1 MQRVAINGYGNLGR
15 GVEKA
20 LGLAPDLELAV
31 VFTRRNPQSVKTL
44 GAPVASVEDMPDYT
58 DDIDVCINCGGSAT
72 DLMEQGVATSRW
84 FHTVDSFD
92 THARIPEYFSRID
105 AAAQVAGHCAII
117 SCGWDPGL
125 FSMLRVLGDAVLPS
139 GRTTTFWG
147 RGVSQGHSDAIRRLD
162 GVVDARQYTVPV
174 PDTVAAVQAG
184 HAGDLSARQMHTR
197 ECFVVAEPGAD
208 TARIEA
214 EIKAMPNY
222 FADYDTTVTFITA
235 AEMAQH
241 HSGMPHAG
249 RVIRTGYT
257 SPEVRQSL
265 TFSLEL
271 DSNPEFTGSVLV
283 AVARACARKAAR
295 GETGAFTML
304 DITLSD
310 LSPRNPGELRRE
322 ML

>member
-1 MQRVAINGYGNLGR
+1 
-15 GVEKA
+15 
-20 LGLAPDLELAV
+20 
-31 VFTRRNPQSVKTL
+31 
-44 GAPVASVEDMPDYT
+44 
-58 DDIDVCINCGGSAT
+58 
-72 DLMEQGVATSRW
+72 
-84 FHTVDSFD
+84 
-92 THARIPEYFSRID
+92 
-105 AAAQVAGHCAII
+105 
-117 SCGWDPGL
+117 
-125 FSMLRVLGDAVLPS
+125 MLRVLGDAVLPS

-174 PDTVAAVQAG
+174 PDTVTAVQAG
-184 HAGDLSARQMHTR
+184 HAGELSTRQMHTR

-222 FADYDTTVTFITA
+222 FADYDTTVTFITD

-249 RVIRTGYT
+249 RVIRTGCT